1 MPLLVRFTFLGIQ
14 IKGRLAMDYLSTQ
27 NSEKTSMAKWLRIR
41 WNCSAR
47 SLLLCLLLLSMPIFL
62 THCTKPLTHRQEM
75 VKNKPQ
81 KKVLKLKPD
90 VVKEAVERVLEDK
103 KFTLDTKQSNELRI
117 QTEWLED
124 SGYRSMAVVDLK
136 PLKRNQTQLK
146 VHLQLEKK
154 LMFRGEWEPMDEIGE
169 DTYRIM
175 LNDIE
180 MECYRVLYDRS

>member
-1 MPLLVRFTFLGIQ
+1 MGDWVR
-14 IKGRLAMDYLSTQ
+14 
-27 NSEKTSMAKWLRIR
+27 TS
-41 WNCSAR
+41 WNCSGR
-47 SLLLCLLLLSMPIFL
+47 SLLLFLLLLSMPTFL
-62 THCTKPLTHRQEM
+62 TQCTRPLTHRQEM

-81 KKVLKLKPD
+81 KKVFKLKPD

-103 KFTLDTKQSNELRI
+103 KFTLDTRMSNKLRI

-124 SGYRSMAVVDLK
+124 GGYRSMAVVNIK
-136 PLKRNQTQLK
+136 PLGKGQTQLK

-154 LMFRGEWEPMDEIGE
+154 LMFRDEWETMDEIGE

>member
-1 MPLLVRFTFLGIQ
+1 
-14 IKGRLAMDYLSTQ
+14 
-27 NSEKTSMAKWLRIR
+27 
-41 WNCSAR
+41 
-47 SLLLCLLLLSMPIFL
+47 
-62 THCTKPLTHRQEM
+62 M

-81 KKVLKLKPD
+81 KKVFKLKPD

-103 KFTLDTKQSNELRI
+103 KFTLDTRMSNKLRI

-124 SGYRSMAVVDLK
+124 GGYRSMAVVNIK
-136 PLKRNQTQLK
+136 PLGKGQTQLK

-154 LMFRGEWEPMDEIGE
+154 LMFRDEWETMDEIGE